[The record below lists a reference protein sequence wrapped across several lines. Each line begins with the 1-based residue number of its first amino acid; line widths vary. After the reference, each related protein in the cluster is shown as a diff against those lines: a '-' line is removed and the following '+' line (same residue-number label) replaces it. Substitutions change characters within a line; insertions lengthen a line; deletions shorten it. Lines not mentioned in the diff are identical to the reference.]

1 MGDDLVDR
9 IGVLVDHQMAGGE
22 PRSGCNFGDPAYP
35 LCSHCD
41 RHWHGLPITERIAG
55 MYALGRFD
63 DRYLSAEDD
72 SRVLCE
78 GSEFIG
84 PMPSEANAYTYSMPP
99 EWLDQLMSDT
109 ASYVAAHIGLVLGP
123 THPPRSPVRNDRAVP
138 PRLRAGVTTA
148 ARPRTAHTESGS
160 MPSAGALRPASVV

>member
-22 PRSGCNFGDPAYP
+22 PRSGCDFGDPAYP

-109 ASYVAAHIGLVLGP
+109 ASYVAAHIGLVLGAP
-123 THPPRSPVRNDRAVP
+123 DIHPGVLCEMIERSRLGHAPV
-138 PRLRAGVTTA
+138 
-148 ARPRTAHTESGS
+148 
-160 MPSAGALRPASVV
+160 